1 MPLNTQLLTKCPV
14 ASSVRTS
21 TQLPTGAVVATPS
34 AAVLTVDMAAATP
47 QWAMALDVDMAPPSH
62 LTTEDI
68 GHLTS
73 INQLLTTR
81 TVQCVL
87 RNQT

>member
-1 MPLNTQLLTKCPV
+1 M

-21 TQLPTGAVVATPS
+21 TQLPTGAVVATPW
-34 AAVLTVDMAAATP
+34 AAVLTMDMAAATP
-47 QWAMALDVDMAPPSH
+47 QWAMALDVYMAPPSH

-68 GHLTS
+68 GHSTS